1 MDEFYNC
8 FKNEKFVFN
17 IKIEIGNMTRLQ
29 IVSDIHIEYN
39 NNDVPNPLE
48 FITPSADI
56 LVLAGDIGSLYKP
69 RQLSGF
75 LSLLCSHFQIVL
87 YIPGNHEFYKQQDIK
102 PVSIQTL
109 KDRLYTI
116 ERSISNLYV
125 LDRSSVRI
133 DDVCIAGCTLW
144 TKPEIPI
151 PKYIVRIHK
160 MDSSVYSAIHDSDVK
175 YIGKMIKFCEKNKL
189 RLVVV
194 THHGPT
200 YRILDGTKKRK
211 KFVSLYVN
219 QLNHFLTSSKV
230 HTWICGHVHHNFDF
244 ITSGGTRVVGNQKGK
259 LKDNIKDFS
268 KLFTIEI

>member
-1 MDEFYNC
+1 M
-8 FKNEKFVFN
+8 
-17 IKIEIGNMTRLQ
+17 KIESFNMETLQ
-29 IVSDIHIEYN
+29 IVSDLHIEYK
-39 NNDVPNPLE
+39 NNDVPNPLD

-69 RQLSGF
+69 RQLTCF
-75 LSLLCSHFQIVL
+75 LSSLCSYFQIVL
-87 YIPGNHEFYKQQDIK
+87 YVPGNHEFYKQQDIK

-116 ERSISNLYV
+116 EQSIPNFYV

-133 DDVCIAGCTLW
+133 SDVCIAGCTLW

-151 PKYIVRIHK
+151 PKYIVRVHN
-160 MDSSVYSAIHDSDVK
+160 MDTSVYSAIHDSDVK
-175 YIGKMIKFCEKNKL
+175 YINKIIKFCQKNKL

-200 YRILDGTKKRK
+200 YRILDGAKKRK
-211 KFVSLYVN
+211 KLLSLYASH
-219 QLNHFLTSSKV
+219 LDHLLTSSKV

-244 ITSGGTRVVGNQKGK
+244 VTSGGTRVVGNQKGK
-259 LKDNIKDFS
+259 VKDNIIDFS
-268 KLFTIEI
+268 KSFTIDI